1 MWRCCPMILLVGCRP
16 PDEAPC
22 PTFAETELVDE
33 VGDPD
38 ALEEVRQA
46 FADFASWTSRPGLCL
61 MEVALVDEVPIDAAS
76 GLYVGDRVLVEPHA
90 VSVRETTL
98 HELCHAWDWTEGRPS
113 AERPDLFPPDS
124 VPEHP
129 AYPTEDDRTG
139 EAFAGACGLGA
150 RAVAEEE
157 LAATLCGAAS
167 PVGDAEA
174 WVRAHVYDAFVD
186 ELGVDVAF
194 APMAITRASLWGD
207 GTLTDVTHSVAAGD
221 VLAVLTVDARTAVSR
236 LWLVDPVTATV
247 TEVALPAEA
256 DGQSFGL
263 LGSDGDPIVWSPN
276 PLRAW
281 RIDPADGSATPLSLS
296 QDPETRFLSGY
307 VHGDTA
313 WLQPYHSG
321 AAGTPHTLDLATAAV
336 GPLFA
341 ADGAALETQ
350 VWIYGNGESVMI
362 NVEGRI
368 ETWSFAEAAWRSV
381 AHPSI
386 LTSHALPLADGRIA
400 GRYMARTCA
409 ETRSIPVVSSVDP
422 PVWTFPDT
430 PCDVNECAGGELVTV
445 GDVLYG
451 LAGRDFGGVELIRVQ
466 P

>member
-1 MWRCCPMILLVGCRP
+1 MRRCCPIVLLLGCRP
-16 PDEAPC
+16 PDEPPC

-61 MEVALVDEVPIDAAS
+61 TEVALVEEVPMDGAQ
-76 GLYVGDRVLVEPHA
+76 GQYVGGNRVLVDPDA
-90 VSVRETTL
+90 FSVREVTL
-98 HELCHAWDWTEGRPS
+98 HELCHAWDWTEGAPS

-129 AYPTEDDRTG
+129 AYPTEADRTA
-139 EAFAGACGLGA
+139 EAFAGACALGA

-157 LAATLCGAAS
+157 LAATLCGEAS

-174 WVRAHVYDAFVD
+174 WIRAHVYDAFVD

-194 APMAITRASLWGD
+194 APMAVTRASLWGD
-207 GTLTDVTHSVAAGD
+207 GALTDVTHAVAAGD
-221 VLAVLTVDARTAVSR
+221 ALAVLTVDARTAVSR
-236 LWLVDPVTATV
+236 LRLVDPVTATV
-247 TEVALPAEA
+247 TELPLPAEA
-256 DGQSFGL
+256 ESFGL
-263 LGSDGDPIVWSPN
+263 LGSDGDPIVWSAN

-281 RIDPADGSATPLSLS
+281 RVDAADGSGTPLSLS

-313 WLQPYHSG
+313 WLQPSSSEADVPPY
-321 AAGTPHTLDLATAAV
+321 TLDLATGEV
-336 GPLFA
+336 GPLLA

-350 VWIYGNGESVMI
+350 VWIYGNGDSVTI
-362 NVEGRI
+362 NVAGRI
-368 ETWSFAEAAWRSV
+368 ETWSFAETAWRSV
-381 AHPSI
+381 THPSI
-386 LTSHALPLADGRIA
+386 LTSHALPLADGRVA
-400 GRYMARTCA
+400 GTYVARTS
-409 ETRSIPVVSSVDP
+409 EGTRFIPVVSNVDT

-430 PCDVNECAGGELVTV
+430 PCDANEYAGGELVPV

-451 LAGRDFGGVELIRVQ
+451 LAGRDFGGVELIRVE